1 MKNLIPMVVLTLI
14 ACSIANAQTINKI
27 REFRPELNE
36 ERTKELSSEINR
48 LAEKYKVK
56 KDNILSII
64 EVETEFKN
72 IQSNI
77 CFDVITGKIYH
88 KDVCKKKENKERFK
102 REVSCGYMQM
112 QPTTFRTTM
121 GYWPQGKTKKEMCDA
136 MIVDWKTTLKA
147 GVKHLSDLRNK
158 LGLAN
163 AVGAYNAGS
172 QSGHTNWE
180 YIRKV
185 FNVRHKI
192 EVIWSE

>member
-1 MKNLIPMVVLTLI
+1 MKRLIVIVILIFVPFSMCEGQTLE
-14 ACSIANAQTINKI
+14 KI
-27 REFRPELNE
+27 KEFRPDLNE

-48 LAEKYKVK
+48 LAKKYKIK

-77 CFDVITGKIYH
+77 CFDVVIGKIYH
-88 KDVCKKKENKERFK
+88 KDVCVKKDNKERFK

-112 QPTTFRTTM
+112 QPATFRATM
-121 GYWPQGKTKKEMCDA
+121 GYWPQGETKKEMCDA

-147 GVKHLSDLRNK
+147 GVKHLADLRNK
-158 LGLAN
+158 VGLAN
-163 AVGAYNAGS
+163 AVGAYNAGT
-172 QSGHTNWE
+172 QSGDTNWE

-192 EVIWSE
+192 EVNW